1 VLIGLAVVAAAARAG
16 TPPRETAQKA
26 PVASAAAAVPHVST
40 DQEMIEGR
48 RARCV
53 DLGDVGAVFRLVFR
67 QLPAQVRVYPTE
79 NYYYFRF
86 DCDSR
91 EVWGNLRL
99 DAEGRDQG
107 IVECAYFYALNRP
120 EKMEDLTDSGGHR
133 SLGPA
138 DGVRVTKAAR
148 LVYDVAF
155 GGKTVRFRLNDVDQ
169 TPPQKSRMLPTE
181 RFIERCV
188 DESGFRFDLLYDDA
202 SKAFRFVLDPETPLP
217 DVLVPFDRGIVVGR
231 ISGFAFYVDAM
242 RDRSILIAIDADNMR
257 RNNYYDGPF
266 DQLGDNFVTDERKR
280 AMEEAYPY
288 VRGRIDRRGV
298 FVDASGKGSG
308 ERLALTP
315 FYTYNGLEDLR
326 AFVARSR
333 RSAADDAA
341 LIAALTWDYKKAVPG
356 AGSAPAPPVS
366 PAAPA
371 PPTPPGLSTPPLSPT
386 QAPAPKRP

>member
-1 VLIGLAVVAAAARAG
+1 VTPAAGPTAS
-16 TPPRETAQKA
+16 AQKA
-26 PVASAAAAVPHVST
+26 PARGPSTPSAPAASATPTAPHVST

-48 RARCV
+48 RVRCV
-53 DLGDVGAVFRLVFR
+53 DLGDVSAVFRLVFR

-107 IVECAYFYALNRP
+107 VIEFAYFYALNRP
-120 EKMEDLTDSGGHR
+120 EKMEDLTESGGHR

-138 DGVRVTKAAR
+138 DGVRVTRAAR

-169 TPPQKSRMLPTE
+169 TPPPRSRMLPTE

-202 SKAFRFVLDPETPLP
+202 SKGFRFVLEPETPLP

-231 ISGFAFYVDAM
+231 ISGFAFYVDAI
-242 RDRSILIAIDADNMR
+242 RDRSVLIAIDADNMR

-266 DQLGDNFVTDERKR
+266 DQLGDNFLTDERRR

-298 FVDASGKGSG
+298 FVDASGKGTG

-315 FYTYNGLEDLR
+315 FFTYNGLEDLR
-326 AFVARSR
+326 AFIARSR
-333 RSAADDAA
+333 QAAGDDAA
-341 LIAALTWDYKKAVPG
+341 LIAALTWDYKKAVPA
-356 AGSAPAPPVS
+356 AGSPAATPAVSPAPP
-366 PAAPA
+366 PAA
-371 PPTPPGLSTPPLSPT
+371 PTPPGLSFPPGTPGV
-386 QAPAPKRP
+386 KRP